1 MDDSCIFRQGKIK
14 ETHVT
19 IKQKFTA
26 VTIMQSDVSAS
37 FLLQINFCFLSS
49 FSIVSFC
56 FRFDNAAAYAGFPVR
71 QLTAAFLSVYHFW
84 LMLLPLHLS
93 CDWSHSSLELINIV
107 GSYEPVAL
115 VQLFRAVASVA
126 ILGVFCWATLRLLV
140 KVIKTSV
147 VVLRFSTA
155 SKHRFGGDGGGIQLQ
170 SILKNDNQ
178 WTRKSFHA
186 IVLTVL
192 PFLPAS
198 NLLFTTGFTVAERV
212 MYLPSIGFLLLM
224 AIGVRQMFSTRCFG
238 LKNGKGAKTTVRRL
252 LHLGLLLLVV
262 VFSMQ
267 TYMRS
272 FDW

>member
-1 MDDSCIFRQGKIK
+1 
-14 ETHVT
+14 
-19 IKQKFTA
+19 
-26 VTIMQSDVSAS
+26 
-37 FLLQINFCFLSS
+37 
-49 FSIVSFC
+49 
-56 FRFDNAAAYAGFPVR
+56 
-71 QLTAAFLSVYHFW
+71 
-84 LMLLPLHLS
+84 MLFPLHLS

-140 KVIKTSV
+140 KMIKTSV

-155 SKHRFGGDGGGIQLQ
+155 SKHLSGGNQLQ
-170 SILKNDNQ
+170 YILKNDDQ
-178 WTRKSFHA
+178 WTRKSLHA

-198 NLLFTTGFTVAERV
+198 NLLFTTGFTIAERV

-224 AIGVRQMFSTRCFG
+224 AIGVRQMLSARCFG

-262 VFSMQ
+262 VFSVR
-267 TYMRS
+267 TYTRS
-272 FDW
+272 YDW